1 VSADSVLLRQL
12 DFAQVFPWSEVGLQD
27 SPLELVLE
35 SLGGRNRSQ

>member
-1 VSADSVLLRQL
+1 VSADAVLLGQL
-12 DFAQVFPWSEVGLQD
+12 DLAQVLPRSEVGLQD